1 LDWKP
6 EEQRQDRLVQ
16 FAARNRV
23 KLRIL
28 GIICLAIVV
37 MMLLAIAVPRVVD
50 RTGHHTKSDRAWL
63 DIALR
68 DKGLDLRSSRL
79 IMEGTPV
86 L

>member
-1 LDWKP
+1 LDWKL

-37 MMLLAIAVPRVVD
+37 SLLLAIAVPRVVD
-50 RTGHHTKSDRAWL
+50 RTGPHAKPDRAGWDGGRHNEL
-63 DIALR
+63 ESTGNR
-68 DKGLDLRSSRL
+68 
-79 IMEGTPV
+79 
-86 L
+86 

>member
-1 LDWKP
+1 LDWKL

-37 MMLLAIAVPRVVD
+37 SLLEGAV
-50 RTGHHTKSDRAWL
+50 
-63 DIALR
+63 
-68 DKGLDLRSSRL
+68 
-79 IMEGTPV
+79 
-86 L
+86 